1 MRVILL
7 ALCAAHAQA
16 WSIKDRGAG
25 IDSVETTFQTRL
37 KGGGKGVTLTYV
49 LAACGDEVGELEEDV
64 REDEGAKYLDA
75 TELHAAAF
83 GGRADCCEKLV
94 ARGDAVDVKLN
105 TTNWTPMHVAAQG
118 GNAAV
123 VEYLLGQ
130 GADPNAAG
138 VDPTPDRPPN
148 QVGPAPDGFT
158 ALHAAVRAGS
168 LATVRLLLDAGA
180 ELEAESDEKSPLFVA
195 VRQKRCDIAAV
206 LLEKGADASH
216 CVASA
221 GLCPIHAATSPDRL
235 TCLTALLA
243 HGADPNAFDA
253 YGTTP
258 LRVAA
263 IKGDEMGIINKEII
277 EALIK
282 AGANA
287 KMDEQYTQWL
297 KDHPEAQSPAP
308 PELAGE
314 EL

>member
-1 MRVILL
+1 M
-7 ALCAAHAQA
+7 ALCAALHVHA

-94 ARGDAVDVKLN
+94 ARGDAVDAKLN

-168 LATVRLLLDAGA
+168 CVKINQCVGA
-180 ELEAESDEKSPLFVA
+180 SMAWRTTRRFS
-195 VRQKRCDIAAV
+195 
-206 LLEKGADASH
+206 
-216 CVASA
+216 
-221 GLCPIHAATSPDRL
+221 T
-235 TCLTALLA
+235 
-243 HGADPNAFDA
+243 NA
-253 YGTTP
+253 P
-258 LRVAA
+258 
-263 IKGDEMGIINKEII
+263 
-277 EALIK
+277 
-282 AGANA
+282 
-287 KMDEQYTQWL
+287 
-297 KDHPEAQSPAP
+297 
-308 PELAGE
+308 
-314 EL
+314 

>member
-1 MRVILL
+1 MRGILL
-7 ALCAAHAQA
+7 ALCAALHVHA

-94 ARGDAVDVKLN
+94 ARGDAVDAKLN

-168 LATVRLLLDAGA
+168 CVEINQCVGCTIKITESFLGDDVAALAPSSG
-180 ELEAESDEKSPLFVA
+180 EEP
-195 VRQKRCDIAAV
+195 
-206 LLEKGADASH
+206 
-216 CVASA
+216 
-221 GLCPIHAATSPDRL
+221 TSPRHRAGIASMAWR
-235 TCLTALLA
+235 TTRRFST
-243 HGADPNAFDA
+243 NA
-253 YGTTP
+253 P
-258 LRVAA
+258 
-263 IKGDEMGIINKEII
+263 
-277 EALIK
+277 
-282 AGANA
+282 
-287 KMDEQYTQWL
+287 
-297 KDHPEAQSPAP
+297 
-308 PELAGE
+308 
-314 EL
+314 